1 MTSTPAWWDLA
12 TKSGFWLLSRI
23 RSSKGPVAFI
33 DESFR
38 SPAENQDSFYI
49 LGAVVIPRSKLFD
62 VRAALFE
69 IVGDDYFHATE
80 LGRSDQGRMVIR
92 RMAALLARQT
102 KTVLVVIE
110 QLKPS
115 DANAESAREAATR
128 ELMREL
134 SEEHIY
140 LNGTVVYEKRLRG
153 SQHARDLR
161 IFKNLKRLKLPG
173 AKLRVIGLASKNEPL
188 LWAPD
193 LACWGFRQAYQ
204 EGDPSF
210 FQELTRSAKIIRL

>member
-1 MTSTPAWWDLA
+1 M
-12 TKSGFWLLSRI
+12 
-23 RSSKGPVAFI
+23 
-33 DESFR
+33 
-38 SPAENQDSFYI
+38 SPAEDHDSFYI
-49 LGAVVIPRSKLFD
+49 LGAVIVPRSRLFD
-62 VRAALFE
+62 LRTKLFE

-80 LGRSDQGRMVIR
+80 LGRSDKGRMTIR
-92 RMAALLARQT
+92 RMAALLARET
-102 KTVLVVIE
+102 KSVVVVLE
-110 QLKPS
+110 QLKRS
-115 DANAESAREAATR
+115 DANAESAREVATR

-173 AKLRVIGLASKNEPL
+173 GKLRVVGLASKNEPL

-193 LACWGFRQAYQ
+193 LVCWGFRQAYH